1 MPVPGQRGE
10 GAPAQAPGSGLLAGK
25 VAAVVGASRG
35 IGRAAA
41 ILFAD
46 EGAAVAVGSRD
57 GRACEDVARQIR
69 DNGGRAAAIT
79 LDVSSSSSV
88 GEFIRDTV
96 ALFGRLDCA
105 FNNAA
110 VEGRSQPIA
119 DSDDEDW
126 NDVIAVDATGTYY
139 CVRAQVRQ
147 FLAQGSGGSIVNTS
161 SLGGIVGLKGKVSYI
176 AAKHA
181 VSGITRSVAMDYGP
195 AGIRVNAICPGATL
209 TGMMERVWAGAG
221 AEALAERIRSTV
233 PLQRMADPR
242 EIAEAALW
250 LLSDRASYVSGQVI
264 AIDGG
269 REAG

>member
-1 MPVPGQRGE
+1 MPAPDQGGQP
-10 GAPAQAPGSGLLAGK
+10 APVQYAGSGLLAGK
-25 VAAVVGASRG
+25 VVTIAGASQG

-41 ILFAD
+41 ILFSQ

-57 GRACEDVARQIR
+57 GQACGAVAQLIR
-69 DNGGRAAAIT
+69 DKGGRAAAFT
-79 LDVSSSSSV
+79 LDVSSRSSV
-88 GEFIRDTV
+88 EEFIRATV
-96 ALFGRLDCA
+96 DVFGRLDCA

-110 VEGRSQPIA
+110 IEGKSQPIA

-126 NDVIAVDATGTYY
+126 DDVITVDATGTYY

-161 SLGGIVGLKGKVSYI
+161 SLGGIVGLRSKVSYI

-181 VSGITRSVAMDYGP
+181 VSGITRSVAMDYGA
-195 AGIRVNAICPGATL
+195 AGIRVNAICPGATRTEML
-209 TGMMERVWAGAG
+209 ERVWTEAG
-221 AEALAERIRSTV
+221 AEALSERIRSTV